1 MRISERIKFWQKL
14 AQDAA
19 VEPTVTAPVGTAPT
33 ISLSGIPTFRANLF
47 ANKPEFVQDLQTVVN
62 ILNKYL
68 FTLSGGK
75 LDFSSTWKTPSMG
88 PSQFSGGLK
97 NVFSLAKWI
106 YGVISSNESIYSIDG
121 LRKICKDLSSTV
133 SNMDFPEPKASS
145 FKSEII
151 SISQLLSNK
160 LG

>member
-1 MRISERIKFWQKL
+1 MRISERIQFWRKL
-14 AQDAA
+14 A
-19 VEPTVTAPVGTAPT
+19 EETAPN
-33 ISLSGIPTFRANLF
+33 ISLSSIPTFKPNLF
-47 ANKPEFVQDLQTVVN
+47 AVKPEFVRDLQTIVN

-68 FTLSGGK
+68 FTLSDGK
-75 LDFSSTWKTPSMG
+75 LDFSATWKSPSMG

-106 YGVISSNESIYSIDG
+106 YSVISANEPAYTIDG
-121 LRKICKDLSSTV
+121 LRKIIKDLNTTI

-151 SISQLLSNK
+151 SVNQLLSNK